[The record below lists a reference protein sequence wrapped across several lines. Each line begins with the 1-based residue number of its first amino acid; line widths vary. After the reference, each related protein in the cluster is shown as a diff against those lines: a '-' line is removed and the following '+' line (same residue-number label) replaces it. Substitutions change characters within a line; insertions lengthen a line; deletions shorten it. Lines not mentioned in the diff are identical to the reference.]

1 MSVEKFIADEVSKIN
16 ATSRQGE
23 QAEMVQLDMNV
34 WAKQNGYETTDDRT
48 SVISVYAQHQGW
60 LQENINGME
69 IVNL

>member
-1 MSVEKFIADEVSKIN
+1 MSVENFIADEVSKIN
-16 ATSRQGE
+16 ATSKQGE

-34 WAKQNGYETTDDRT
+34 WAKQNGYEDRT
-48 SVISVYAQHQGW
+48 SAISVYAQQRGW